1 MIELLNDQSMELPPL
16 NQYLANQLINRS
28 RIAQTLKEWRGAPAV
43 KVEALEHILLR
54 VSEMACELPQIIEMD
69 INPIIADEF
78 GAIAVDA
85 RIVVSNSHLLNHSQ
99 AGLYNHLAILPYP
112 HQYEQLYPL
121 KDGGE
126 YQIRPI
132 HPDDADMLK
141 AFYKTLSDE
150 TRYFRFI
157 SNAPELP
164 PAMAA
169 KFTLIDYDREMA
181 LVAIAKEST
190 LSPDGTLI
198 ENEKIIGV
206 SRYSTNP
213 DKASCEFSLVVADDF
228 GGQGI
233 GSRLMINIMEVARD
247 KGLSEIDG
255 LVLSK
260 NPGMLKLMRSLGFS
274 VENMDDD
281 PDFKIVKKKL

>member
-1 MIELLNDQSMELPPL
+1 
-16 NQYLANQLINRS
+16 
-28 RIAQTLKEWRGAPAV
+28 
-43 KVEALEHILLR
+43 
-54 VSEMACELPQIIEMD
+54 
-69 INPIIADEF
+69 
-78 GAIAVDA
+78 
-85 RIVVSNSHLLNHSQ
+85 
-99 AGLYNHLAILPYP
+99 
-112 HQYEQLYPL
+112 
-121 KDGGE
+121 
-126 YQIRPI
+126 
-132 HPDDADMLK
+132 
-141 AFYKTLSDE
+141 
-150 TRYFRFI
+150 
-157 SNAPELP
+157 
-164 PAMAA
+164 
-169 KFTLIDYDREMA
+169 MA

>member
-16 NQYLANQLINRS
+16 NQYLAQQLINRS
-28 RIAQTLKEWRGAPAV
+28 RIAQTLQEWRGAPAV
-43 KVEALEHILLR
+43 NVNAIEHILLR
-54 VSEMACELPQIIEMD
+54 VSEMACELPQLVEMD
-69 INPIIADEF
+69 INPIIVDEF

-85 RIVVSNSHLLNHSQ
+85 RIVVSNSHLLNSQ
-99 AGLYNHLAILPYP
+99 RIGPYNHLAILPYP
-112 HQYEQLYPL
+112 HQYEQSCPL

-141 AFYKTLSDE
+141 AFYKTLSNE

-157 SNAPELP
+157 SSPPELP
-164 PAMAA
+164 PSMAA

-181 LVAIAKEST
+181 LVALTRDSA
-190 LSPDGTLI
+190 LSKDGVWI
-198 ENEKIIGV
+198 ETEKIIGV

-247 KGLSEIDG
+247 NGLLEIDG

-274 VENMDDD
+274 VESMEDD
-281 PDFKIVKKKL
+281 PDFKIVRKKL